1 MSMYDY
7 EYYRMRDPQ
16 PAWMRNERYEYC
28 EPFESTSLLEKIG
41 LRRLPLVQFLI
52 SLF

>member
-1 MSMYDY
+1 MSMYGF
-7 EYYRMRDPQ
+7 EYYRMEDPQ

-28 EPFESTSLLEKIG
+28 EPFESAPLFERTG
-41 LRRLPLVQFLI
+41 FMRLPFIQFLI